1 MNYDTSFNEQAL
13 FIMHSG
19 SVSVNLIVVCILIK
33 IKLRLVDFALVC
45 IIGVR
50 CIETFLVLHLIEINA
65 PGFDLIDKKEL
76 SDSIPFI
83 ASPGMILA
91 ICNYKFDLLFT
102 TPMTFL
108 CTILSI

>member
-1 MNYDTSFNEQAL
+1 
-13 FIMHSG
+13 MHSG
-19 SVSVNLIVVCILIK
+19 SISVSLIIVCLLIK
-33 IKLRLVDFALVC
+33 LKLSLVDYALVC
-45 IIGVR
+45 FIGVR
-50 CIETFLVLHLIEINA
+50 CMETFLVLHLIETNA

-83 ASPGMILA
+83 AGPGMILA

-102 TPMTFL
+102 TPMTFV